1 MEARDINRREILRY
15 LGARSGQRDEA
26 VERLVEDCIG
36 ELFAQ
41 ARPRHIVRQFPLTLG
56 ADGEIDGGCFRTRSR
71 NLYKNLRDCGQILV
85 FAATLGTGADQ
96 LIRRYSL
103 LEMSRAV
110 VLQAVSAA
118 MIEEYCDQ
126 VCGQNMRDRDGFC
139 AHGSVRDTET
149 FPWRARRLCWTA
161 WRQESGLAS
170 S

>member
-110 VLQAVSAA
+110 V
-118 MIEEYCDQ
+118 C
-126 VCGQNMRDRDGFC
+126 
-139 AHGSVRDTET
+139 
-149 FPWRARRLCWTA
+149 RLSL
-161 WRQESGLAS
+161 RQ
-170 S
+170 